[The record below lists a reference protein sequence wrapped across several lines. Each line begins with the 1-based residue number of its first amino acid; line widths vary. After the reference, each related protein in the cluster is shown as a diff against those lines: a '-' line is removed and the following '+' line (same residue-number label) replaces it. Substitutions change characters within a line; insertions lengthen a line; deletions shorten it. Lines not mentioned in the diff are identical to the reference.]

1 VRSLTKCGLE
11 GHCAYLCSVMLNE
24 TAMPIP
30 TVEQHGVTWAVAR
43 PCGGTLPVR
52 QSEKMQSDDCI
63 NTKEHAVIEI
73 SFADS

>member
-1 VRSLTKCGLE
+1 
-11 GHCAYLCSVMLNE
+11 
-24 TAMPIP
+24 MPIP

-63 NTKEHAVIEI
+63 NTKEQAVIEI